1 VDDDQPLPKLDHLQ
15 NDASAM
21 ELHCIISY
29 TLFLAFMS
37 VLLLEN
43 LVGAASYTVGDA
55 EGWTYGLDYQRWA
68 QKYNFTVGDALLFS
82 YIRGQHDVYRVVE
95 DTFRSCDVSSGVMS
109 SYDSGN
115 DVVNLTRAAKYWFL
129 CNVKGHCRGGMRF
142 GITVA
147 RASPS
152 PSGGG
157 DGESPFPT
165 SPPPPLPGNTGASVA
180 RTTWWLVVIGLCM
193 EQVWQD
199 ISLSSSLQEEDVPST
214 PSPSLYGA
222 STAAASCSFGGN
234 LKETSNRILPA
245 PLSLSFGCLDSSIDG
260 VGSGR
265 VVDCCPKKHALEQR
279 WNGSFSSG
287 TDVDR
292 RKKRMI
298 KNRESAARSRARKQA
313 YTNELEQA
321 VDHLL
326 YENRF
331 LKRQCEELKRAT
343 VHQLPVATKSSTL
356 QRTLT
361 APF

>member
-1 VDDDQPLPKLDHLQ
+1 MSPTVDLVEPPDKYSSTPVDDDQPLPKLDHLQ

-21 ELHCIISY
+21 ELHSIISY

-95 DTFRSCDVSSGVMS
+95 DTFRSCDVSSGVVS

-165 SPPPPLPGNTGASVA
+165 SPPPPLPGNAGASVA
-180 RTTWWLVVIGLCM
+180 RTTWWLVVIGLWF
-193 EQVWQD
+193 V
-199 ISLSSSLQEEDVPST
+199 
-214 PSPSLYGA
+214 
-222 STAAASCSFGGN
+222 
-234 LKETSNRILPA
+234 
-245 PLSLSFGCLDSSIDG
+245 IDYLG
-260 VGSGR
+260 V
-265 VVDCCPKKHALEQR
+265 D
-279 WNGSFSSG
+279 
-287 TDVDR
+287 
-292 RKKRMI
+292 
-298 KNRESAARSRARKQA
+298 
-313 YTNELEQA
+313 
-321 VDHLL
+321 
-326 YENRF
+326 
-331 LKRQCEELKRAT
+331 
-343 VHQLPVATKSSTL
+343 
-356 QRTLT
+356 
-361 APF
+361 

>member
-1 VDDDQPLPKLDHLQ
+1 
-15 NDASAM
+15 M
-21 ELHCIISY
+21 
-29 TLFLAFMS
+29 
-37 VLLLEN
+37 LL
-43 LVGAASYTVGDA
+43 
-55 EGWTYGLDYQRWA
+55 W
-68 QKYNFTVGDALLFS
+68 
-82 YIRGQHDVYRVVE
+82 
-95 DTFRSCDVSSGVMS
+95 
-109 SYDSGN
+109 
-115 DVVNLTRAAKYWFL
+115 
-129 CNVKGHCRGGMRF
+129 
-142 GITVA
+142 
-147 RASPS
+147 
-152 PSGGG
+152 
-157 DGESPFPT
+157 PT
-165 SPPPPLPGNTGASVA
+165 SS
-180 RTTWWLVVIGLCM
+180 M

-245 PLSLSFGCLDSSIDG
+245 PLSLSCGCLDSSIDG
-260 VGSGR
+260 VGSGS

-298 KNRESAARSRARKQA
+298 KNRESAARSRARKQSCVRQA

-326 YENRF
+326 YENNF
-331 LKRQCEELKRAT
+331 LKRQCEELKRTT

>member
-1 VDDDQPLPKLDHLQ
+1 
-15 NDASAM
+15 M
-21 ELHCIISY
+21 
-29 TLFLAFMS
+29 
-37 VLLLEN
+37 LL
-43 LVGAASYTVGDA
+43 
-55 EGWTYGLDYQRWA
+55 W
-68 QKYNFTVGDALLFS
+68 
-82 YIRGQHDVYRVVE
+82 
-95 DTFRSCDVSSGVMS
+95 
-109 SYDSGN
+109 
-115 DVVNLTRAAKYWFL
+115 
-129 CNVKGHCRGGMRF
+129 
-142 GITVA
+142 
-147 RASPS
+147 
-152 PSGGG
+152 
-157 DGESPFPT
+157 PT
-165 SPPPPLPGNTGASVA
+165 SS
-180 RTTWWLVVIGLCM
+180 M

-199 ISLSSSLQEEDVPST
+199 ISLSSSLREEDVPST

-234 LKETSNRILPA
+234 LKETSDRILPA

-260 VGSGR
+260 VGSGS
-265 VVDCCPKKHALEQR
+265 VVDWCPKKHAMEQR

-298 KNRESAARSRARKQA
+298 KNRESAARSRARK
-313 YTNELEQA
+313 QA